1 MKFGAE
7 ELFKENEDDG
17 AEPECDIDLI
27 LSRAETA
34 QDAPTSQSD
43 ELLSAFKVADFNLD
57 EDKLWD
63 DIIPSDQRIKLVEEE
78 SVQLGERK
86 AKVKS
91 LKDISSE
98 DDKEDDDSGENTF
111 LYSINYTIMSQS
123 DDKVKFLI

>member
-1 MKFGAE
+1 MHMEISLASKMFY
-7 ELFKENEDDG
+7 FW
-17 AEPECDIDLI
+17 I
-27 LSRAETA
+27 SA
-34 QDAPTSQSD
+34 QDARTSQSD

-98 DDKEDDDSGENTF
+98 DDKEDDDSG
-111 LYSINYTIMSQS
+111 
-123 DDKVKFLI
+123 